1 MNAHALAPFD
11 DKDEPR
17 LRHIARKLAM
27 DIVPIEAILLES
39 RMPREEFEQLQ
50 HTRYFQDMLSEEVA
64 NWSAAPNA
72 AERVRIKYL
81 TITEEIAPDMYTAL
95 LDTKIPLG
103 QRADLLKTVAKLAGL
118 DKTGPEAGG
127 AGKVRITI
135 NMGASKDPSIPTIAP
150 VTIET
155 DYHEGG
161 SDE

>member
-1 MNAHALAPFD
+1 MNAHALAID
-11 DKDEPR
+11 NSEGPR
-17 LRHIARKLAM
+17 LRQIARKLAM
-27 DIVPIEAILLES
+27 DIVPLDTILLES
-39 RMPREEFEQLQ
+39 KMTQAEFEQLQ
-50 HTRYFQDMLSEEVA
+50 HTRYFQDMLAEEVT

-95 LDTKIPLG
+95 LDPKIPLG

-118 DKTGPEAGG
+118 DKTGPDAGA
-127 AGKVRITI
+127 AGRVKITI
-135 NMGASKDPSIPTIAP
+135 NMGASKDPSTPSVAP

-161 SDE
+161 SEE